1 MQFEEIREKLLG
13 LEVASLCDADK
24 QLRVMDPSIRP
35 LRTGLKLI
43 GKAFTLICLHDHLTI
58 MKALQDA
65 LPGDVLV
72 IDTRNSNRAVA
83 GELFA
88 TEALNKKLAGIVVD
102 GGVRDTATLK
112 TLPLP
117 VYARFSLPMSGT
129 TQTVFPTQI
138 PVQCGG
144 VPVNPGDVIFGDDDG
159 IIAASLAELER
170 ILPIA
175 ETIRATE
182 AAALA
187 QMHKGASLLSLVN
200 FKEHYEAC
208 KEGRESR
215 LKFLA

>member
-13 LEVASLCDADK
+13 LEVALLCDADK

-88 TEALNKKLAGIVVD
+88 V
-102 GGVRDTATLK
+102 
-112 TLPLP
+112 
-117 VYARFSLPMSGT
+117 
-129 TQTVFPTQI
+129 
-138 PVQCGG
+138 
-144 VPVNPGDVIFGDDDG
+144 
-159 IIAASLAELER
+159 LER
-170 ILPIA
+170 LHLADQLRAWRAHVDHHIEQHADHAAQGALIL
-175 ETIRATE
+175 R
-182 AAALA
+182 
-187 QMHKGASLLSLVN
+187 H
-200 FKEHYEAC
+200 
-208 KEGRESR
+208 
-215 LKFLA
+215 

>member
-1 MQFEEIREKLLG
+1 MQFDEIREKLLR

-35 LRTGLKLI
+35 VRCGLKLI
-43 GKAFTLICLHDHLTI
+43 GRAFTLVCLHDHLTL

-72 IDTRNSNRAVA
+72 VETRNSNRAVA

-88 TEALNKKLAGIVVD
+88 TEAVNKKLAGIVVD

-112 TLPLP
+112 TLSLP

-129 TQTVFPTQI
+129 TQSVFQTQI
-138 PVQCGG
+138 AVQCGG
-144 VPVNPGDVIFGDDDG
+144 VAVNPGDVIFGDDDG
-159 IIAASLAELER
+159 VIVASQAELER
-170 ILPIA
+170 ILPTA
-175 ETIRATE
+175 ETIRAKE

-200 FKEHYEAC
+200 FEEHYEAC

-215 LKFLA
+215 LKFS